1 MFFLLTILAL
11 GCLALVSVRAAEPVI
26 QDLVIEPLSDKTRL
40 LNDFET
46 HTWIGSNGV
55 VVRQGD
61 AVLTADNITLDE
73 TARHVVA
80 DGNVTL
86 QGEKLFWVGD
96 FLEYNFNTREIG
108 ANSYR
113 AGIGPLFVAGD
124 KLTGASTNKLFH
136 ADSALIT
143 TDDQEHPSYH
153 VLAKSVTIHDRE
165 VTARDATLYLG
176 NTPVFYL

>member
-11 GCLALVSVRAAEPVI
+11 GCLALVSSRAADPVV

-40 LNDFET
+40 VNDFET

-61 AVLTADNITLDE
+61 AVLTADNISLDE

-86 QGEKLFWVGD
+86 QGQGTGVALTEF
-96 FLEYNFNTREIG
+96 EI
-108 ANSYR
+108 AY
-113 AGIGPLFVAGD
+113 A
-124 KLTGASTNKLFH
+124 
-136 ADSALIT
+136 
-143 TDDQEHPSYH
+143 
-153 VLAKSVTIHDRE
+153 
-165 VTARDATLYLG
+165 
-176 NTPVFYL
+176 